1 MAKILQVEDL
11 KTNFYTYEGVVKALE
26 GVNFKIEEGDTLGL
40 VGETGCGKS
49 VTSLSIMKLIVPP
62 GRIESGKILFNL
74 DKDKSHYVDLVQ
86 QDEPFMQMIR
96 GNEISMIFQEP
107 SSALNPVY
115 PVGEQIAESFLL
127 HRKKDL
133 YEEALK
139 KINRQLKKEKI
150 FFLHKLNFTLKKKIC
165 ELFLKKPESFLLKLL
180 TFIPFL
186 RQDEKIIKEIAIDKS
201 ITLLRKM
208 GVPNPEG
215 VVHRYPHELSGG
227 MQQRVVIAIALACQ
241 PKLLI
246 ADEPT
251 SNLDV
256 TIQAQ
261 ILDLI
266 RSLKKTIG
274 ISVLFISHDLGV
286 VAEMCKWVAVM
297 YAGSI
302 CELTTVENLFENPL
316 HPYTKALLRAIP
328 KKDTTRLES
337 IEGTV
342 PNLVDPPS
350 GCRFHPRCP
359 KARKKCREIK
369 PEIKKAE
376 KNHLVACHFYT
387 EKEKNGHLT

>member
-1 MAKILQVEDL
+1 MPEILDVENL

-26 GVNFKIEEGDTLGL
+26 GVNFKINKGDTLGL

-49 VTSLSIMKLIVPP
+49 VTSLSVMKLILPP
-62 GRIESGKILFNL
+62 GKIESGKVLFNL
-74 DKDKSHYVDLVQ
+74 SKDSKPHYIDLLKQ
-86 QDEPFMQMIR
+86 SEPFMQTVR

-115 PVGEQIAESFLL
+115 TVGEQIAESFLL
-127 HRKKDL
+127 HQKKYL
-133 YEEALK
+133 HKEAAQKIEEELEDK
-139 KINRQLKKEKI
+139 KT
-150 FFLHKLNFTLKKKIC
+150 FFLRRINLTFKKRIC
-165 ELFLKKPESFLLKLL
+165 EIALNKSKLSLFKLITL
-180 TFIPFL
+180 FPFL
-186 RQDEKIIKEIAIDKS
+186 IGYKRLIKKIAIDKS
-201 ITLLRKM
+201 VNLLREM

-215 VVHRYPHELSGG
+215 AVSRYPHELSGG
-227 MQQRVVIAIALACQ
+227 MQQRVVIAMALACR

-266 RSLKKTIG
+266 RSLKKTMG
-274 ISVLFISHDLGV
+274 ASVLFISHDLGV

-302 CELTTVENLFENPL
+302 CELTTVKQLFENPL
-316 HPYTKALLRAIP
+316 HPYTRALLRSVP
-328 KKDTTRLES
+328 KKDAKRLES
-337 IEGTV
+337 IEGSV
-342 PNLVDPPS
+342 PNLVNPPS

-359 KARKKCREIK
+359 KAREKCAQMR
-369 PEIKKAE
+369 PEMEEAE
-376 KNHLVACHFYT
+376 ENHLVACHFYR
-387 EKEKNGHLT
+387 ERD